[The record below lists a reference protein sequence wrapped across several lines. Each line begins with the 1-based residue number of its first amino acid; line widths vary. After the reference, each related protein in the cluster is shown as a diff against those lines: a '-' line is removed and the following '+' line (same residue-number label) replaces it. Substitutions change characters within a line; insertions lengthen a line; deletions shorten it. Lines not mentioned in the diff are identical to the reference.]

1 MPFSSGCTLRKRA
14 QKDWFLLFSQHN
26 TSLMFSFVGKEIMT
40 EGKKSILMSLNSFPY
55 FHVFFLSWSP

>member
-1 MPFSSGCTLRKRA
+1 MKIMHHDTNQPIKVMPFSSGWKLRKRA

-40 EGKKSILMSLNSFPY
+40 EGKKEYLNEP
-55 FHVFFLSWSP
+55 